1 MKNKN
6 LLAIYLLLM
15 AGLFSA
21 CSKENILP
29 SSENTLTLDGAPF
42 KVSVASLLGTSIEDE
57 GNASVSFTG
66 TDGTL
71 TKTLGMVI
79 DYSPSQ
85 ALSGTYAFPA
95 TSGARHLDDW
105 LTNYTEMT
113 VSGDVN
119 STNLEKGT
127 VTVKENGESNFTIT
141 VDLVMVDGKKFKGT
155 YKGTVQAVFN
165 NQ

>member
-6 LLAIYLLLM
+6 VIALCLLLM

-21 CSKENILP
+21 CSKESILP
-29 SSENTLTLDGAPF
+29 SSENTLTLDGSPF
-42 KVSVASLLGTSIEDE
+42 KVAVASLLGTSIDDE
-57 GNASVSFTG
+57 GNAAISFTG

-71 TKTLGMVI
+71 SKTLGMVI
-79 DYSPSQ
+79 AYSPSQ
-85 ALSGTYAFPA
+85 ALSGTYAFPE

-113 VSGDVN
+113 VAGDMQ

-127 VTVKENGESNFTIT
+127 VKLKDNGESNYTIT
-141 VDLVMVDGKKFKGT
+141 IDLVMVDGKKFKGT
-155 YKGTVQAVFN
+155 YTGTVQAVFN